1 MSEAQAEVQDK
12 DAAASGGVRPAPRRS
27 RRPAGTKPVIADH
40 EILNLIGTGAYGEVW
55 LARTVTGA
63 HRAVKVVWRED
74 FEDERSFIREFEGIL
89 QYEPI
94 ARNNPGL
101 VHILHVGKHEG
112 DFPYYYYVMELAD
125 DAYKIGR
132 AHV

>member
-40 EILNLIGTGAYGEVW
+40 EILSLIGTGAYGEVW

-74 FEDERSFIREFEGIL
+74 FEDERSFIRECEGIL

-94 ARNNPGL
+94 AVIIKPSY
-101 VHILHVGKHEG
+101 ILRGAPCPFSLPKL
-112 DFPYYYYVMELAD
+112 PTSPA
-125 DAYKIGR
+125 
-132 AHV
+132 